1 MKGFSSMVR
10 ALRFFVGLSILAV
23 LLSSQTLSQQPYDSL
38 AQKIVREAL
47 VTNKAYEM
55 LHELCTKVGTRLSGS
70 AGAAK
75 AVIWGK
81 KNMEELGFE
90 NVHLEP
96 VMVPHWMRGTEE
108 KGFIFFPGGKRE
120 KINITALG
128 GSIATP
134 KQGIVAEVIEVKS
147 FEEVRALGAKAKGKI
162 IFFNRPMDR
171 ALISTGAAYGGA
183 VNQRGRGAVETAAVG
198 GVAALVRSMT
208 TRLDDYPHTGAMGYV
223 DSIKKVP
230 TAAISTIGAERL
242 SKLLASG
249 KHIQVYLKLSAET
262 LPDVESANVVGELR
276 GTEKPE
282 EVIVMGGHLDSWDKG
297 QGAHDDGTGI
307 VHSLEALRL
316 LKSLG
321 VKPKR
326 TIRVVLFMN
335 EENGLRGGTAYASKE
350 RPGEKHIAAIESDGG
365 GFTPRGFGVNDSLAH
380 LKISGW
386 ASTFSFIGADK
397 IQRGGGG
404 ADISPLMRKG
414 VPGIGLNVD
423 GHRYFDYHHSDHDT
437 IDKVNE
443 RELALGA
450 AAMSILAYMIAQE
463 GL

>member
-1 MKGFSSMVR
+1 MSH
-10 ALRFFVGLSILAV
+10 ALRFFVGLSILAL
-23 LLSSQTLSQQPYDSL
+23 LLSSQALSQQPYDSL
-38 AQKIVREAL
+38 AQKIAREAL
-47 VTNKAYEM
+47 VSNKAYDM
-55 LHELCTKVGTRLSGS
+55 LNELCTKVGTRLSGS

-75 AVIWGK
+75 AVTWGK
-81 KNMEELGFE
+81 KTMEELGFE

-96 VMVPHWMRGTEE
+96 VMVPHWTRGTEE
-108 KGFIFFPGGKRE
+108 KGFIFFPDGKRE
-120 KINITALG
+120 KINVTALG
-128 GSIATP
+128 GSVATP

-147 FEEVRALGAKAKGKI
+147 FEEVRALGATAKGKI

-183 VNQRGRGAVETAAVG
+183 VNQRGRGAVEAAAVG

-230 TAAISTIGAERL
+230 TAAISTMGAERL

-249 KHIQVYLKLSAET
+249 KHIQVSLKLSAET

-282 EVIVMGGHLDSWDKG
+282 EVIVVGGHLDSWDKG
-297 QGAHDDGTGI
+297 QGAHDDGAGI
-307 VHSLEALRL
+307 VQSLEALRL

-365 GFTPRGFGVNDSLAH
+365 GFTPRGFGVADSLAH

-386 ASTFSFIGADK
+386 ASTFGFIGADK

-404 ADISPLMRKG
+404 ADIGPLMRKG